1 MNDNTK
7 GVHVPRQGVDHLP
20 GQLDLIEHAK
30 LGEPHVC
37 ESKIGSTRCDR
48 CFAPLGEKPFEDLG
62 PNVSV
67 LPVATSHDLPVARIL
82 QGAHD
87 ADLEVCVVV
96 GYDKDGEEYFASS
109 VADGAEVN
117 WCLDRAKLKLLNMV
131 RSDPVGEMVEPP
143 TKA

>member
-30 LGEPHVC
+30 EG
-37 ESKIGSTRCDR
+37 
-48 CFAPLGEKPFEDLG
+48 APPKPFEDLG
-62 PNVSV
+62 PNVTV
-67 LPVATSHDLPVARIL
+67 LQVATSHDLPVERIL
-82 QGAHD
+82 QGAHE
-87 ADLEVCVVV
+87 ADLETCIIV
-96 GYDKDGEEYFASS
+96 GYDKNGEEYFSS
-109 VADGAEVN
+109 NVADGAEVN

-131 RSDPVGEMVEPP
+131 KSDPVGEIAEPP